1 MTSPYAP
8 NVKVAQELAMERK
21 THGNRVDLIMKVK
34 DKNIT
39 LYFLRHNALILN
51 ALLPLKTWPTLRKCN
66 I

>member
-21 THGNRVDLIMKVK
+21 THGNIVDLIMKVK

-39 LYFLRHNALILN
+39 LYFLRYNC
-51 ALLPLKTWPTLRKCN
+51 TYFKCITPSKN
-66 I
+66 VAYFKEM